1 MKLSPLQTFD
11 GENCEDVDALDSHI
25 QRAERPPHNP
35 MARLDGSHLEE
46 AVHKHFAKGLTQSTH
61 KTYNSGKERYVKF
74 CAEPSLT
81 PVPVSE
87 PVVSSF
93 VVFLA
98 LEGLSISSPRRLEAS
113 HNYSVLVSG

>member
-11 GENCEDVDALDSHI
+11 GENCEGVDALDSHI

-35 MARLDGSHLEE
+35 MAKLDGSCLE
-46 AVHKHFAKGLTQSTH
+46 AVHKYFAKGLTQSTH

-93 VVFLA
+93 VAFLA